1 VGMRALSAGNRTYER
16 GSHHDNWLT
25 QGGNQSQASE
35 ALDSAVVQ
43 DPEKWRTDVATSV
56 HSLVLPTALGMNP
69 IHMTFDGDLETRR
82 IAKQLGALLMSP
94 YSELSSYGSRH
105 SCRL

>member
-1 VGMRALSAGNRTYER
+1 MNMVVTTTTGLRREGTNRK
-16 GSHHDNWLT
+16 L
-25 QGGNQSQASE
+25 SE

-69 IHMTFDGDLETRR
+69 IHMTFDGDLETRQT
-82 IAKQLGALLMSP
+82 AKQLGALRMSP
-94 YSELSSYGSRH
+94 YSELSSHSSRH
-105 SCRL
+105 SCRLQS